1 MGSSNKNSEDIV
13 ELRARIDAIDDEI
26 AGLLLKR
33 IELSNSIMKSK
44 PPAQIVDSEREQ
56 EILTR
61 YSEKLSGLST
71 PAKLKR
77 LVLGI
82 LAASRIY
89 PES

>member
-1 MGSSNKNSEDIV
+1 MGSSSKNSEDIV

-44 PPAQIVDSEREQ
+44 PPTQIVDSAREQ

-61 YSEKLSGLST
+61 YSAKLSGLST
-71 PAKLKR
+71 LSKLKR